1 MTFHLDIMPK
11 RCRATDGRSRRS
23 TKRQKGGILPLAALI
38 PALVAGGKAV
48 ALGAASGAASYGA
61 KKALEAATRK
71 RSNPKRKIPRRAAKQ
86 KKRTQQGGAAF
97 RRKPRLVDKIA
108 EGMSMFLSGPSP
120 SFAGVGLKLASQ
132 AAKGIK
138 DNVTYYRRRGRR

>member
-1 MTFHLDIMPK
+1 MERP
-11 RCRATDGRSRRS
+11 
-23 TKRQKGGILPLAALI
+23 
-38 PALVAGGKAV
+38 
-48 ALGAASGAASYGA
+48 GA

-71 RSNPKRKIPRRAAKQ
+71 RSNPKRKIPRRSAKQ

-97 RRKPRLVDKIA
+97 RRKLLLVDKIA

-138 DNVTYYRRRGRR
+138 DNVNHYRRRDRR